1 MTSIAV
7 STTVVAARRQI
18 TSLRHS
24 LQANMDGDIAIGT
37 IKRAAN
43 EATTLGREAS
53 KLREATL
60 ELDRYLAASDAN
72 TDKQQVQGQR

>member
-1 MTSIAV
+1 
-7 STTVVAARRQI
+7 
-18 TSLRHS
+18 
-24 LQANMDGDIAIGT
+24 MDGDIAIGT

-60 ELDRYLAASDAN
+60 ELDRYLAASDAK